1 MVLIINDEEKK
12 EEKNVIKEGKSK
24 EEERNN
30 LKSSLENILKEM
42 YAVDKHIQRREVTI
56 SIKKIRNVEREL
68 EKIINGLGWFY
79 R

>member
-68 EKIINGLGWFY
+68 EKIINGLG
-79 R
+79 